1 MGDELGSA
9 RTSEDAS
16 ADATD
21 MERTC
26 PATSWC
32 SCGSQWPYA
41 SCLEPASRQLHKD
54 PTVAVSLIFLLMLHH
69 CAYGTCPLTGNQR
82 SILLELFHQLI
93 FRLDGLNKRLKGSRV
108 GRIIN
113 HVLSVRTHG
122 TSRLHML
129 GSR

>member
-69 CAYGTCPLTGNQR
+69 RAADVTPLCLRDLSTHRKSKINFAR
-82 SILLELFHQLI
+82 TISSIDFSI
-93 FRLDGLNKRLKGSRV
+93 
-108 GRIIN
+108 GR
-113 HVLSVRTHG
+113 TE
-122 TSRLHML
+122 
-129 GSR
+129 